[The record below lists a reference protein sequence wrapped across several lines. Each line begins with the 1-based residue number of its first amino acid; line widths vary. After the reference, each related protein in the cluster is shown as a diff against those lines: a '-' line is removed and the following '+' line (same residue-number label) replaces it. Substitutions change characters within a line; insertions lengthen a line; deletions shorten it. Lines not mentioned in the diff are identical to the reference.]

1 MARWIILS
9 LKKNLH
15 IVPRPLFLTF
25 FFFIVELKRIHNGE
39 KRKDGI
45 ENYMNSWADES

>member
-1 MARWIILS
+1 MARWIVLS
-9 LKKNLH
+9 LKKPTYSPSPPFFN
-15 IVPRPLFLTF
+15 
-25 FFFIVELKRIHNGE
+25 FFFIVEFKRIHNGE